1 MRAST
6 ALALAAASSATALA
20 QTAAEQYPY
29 GYWDVTLTSNYTGN
43 HDGVRRNI
51 TLVFTDDNRIVSD
64 EAKEYHCWSDFGSS
78 TLTEQKHCD
87 NQYLDFI
94 IADKAIWSN
103 PYLEIYQHFYWG
115 GRGEPYP
122 AHTVR
127 GGVFLGDVLTC
138 DEQEVENCEGSFK
151 VNATTLLY

>member
-94 IADKAIWSN
+94 IVDKCNERASASKDPN
-103 PYLEIYQHFYWG
+103 TKEGENLS
-115 GRGEPYP
+115 RGFSLSRYKKR
-122 AHTVR
+122 VR
-127 GGVFLGDVLTC
+127 A
-138 DEQEVENCEGSFK
+138 S
-151 VNATTLLY
+151 